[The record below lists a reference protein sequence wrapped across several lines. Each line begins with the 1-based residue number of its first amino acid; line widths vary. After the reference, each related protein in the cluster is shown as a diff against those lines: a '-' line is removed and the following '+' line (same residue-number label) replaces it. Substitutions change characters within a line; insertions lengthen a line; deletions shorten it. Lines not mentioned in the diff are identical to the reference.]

1 MTSRID
7 VLTLFPKMF
16 ESPFA
21 ESIVARARVAGQ
33 IELAVHDIRQ
43 WATDRH
49 HVVDDAPYGG
59 GAGMVLKPEPLTR
72 AIRATKGERGHVVLM
87 SAQGSLFDQA
97 AAHRLAQLAHLVI
110 VCGHYEG
117 VDERVIEGDI
127 DEELSIGDFVVT
139 GGELAAMVVID
150 AVTRLVPGVIEPAS
164 LTHES
169 HTEGLLEGP
178 HYTRPVEHEGRRV
191 PTVLLSGDHAAI
203 ARWRRAEAVRRTAER
218 RPDLLDRAGL
228 TPAERA
234 RLPRPQVREPVS
246 DADLVAAYRSGV
258 GSYRIA
264 TRFGISPAT
273 VRSRLRAA
281 GVRMRAPRGATR
293 GPTAAEVARLRSTGL
308 TLRELAA
315 HFGLSHVTI
324 LEGLER
330 AERTFL
336 VHSPRVEK
344 IEVLR
349 HGHARRAA
357 LYFLRERVG
366 KAATVRE
373 KRR

>member
-1 MTSRID
+1 MTPRID

-21 ESIVARARVAGQ
+21 ESIVARARAAGQ
-33 IELAVHDIRQ
+33 IDLAVRDIRE

-72 AIRATKGERGHVVLM
+72 AIRATKGENGHVVLM
-87 SAQGSLFDQA
+87 SAQGPLFDQA
-97 AAHRLAQLAHLVI
+97 AARRLAALPHLVI

-117 VDERVIEGDI
+117 IDERVIEGDV
-127 DEELSIGDFVVT
+127 DEELSIGDFVLT

-150 AVTRLVPGVIEPAS
+150 AVTRLVPDVIEAES

-191 PTVLLSGDHAAI
+191 PAVLLSGDHAAI
-203 ARWRRAEAVRRTAER
+203 ARWRRAEAVRRTVER
-218 RPDLLDRAGL
+218 RPDLIERAGL

-234 RLPRPQVREPVS
+234 RLPRPPARDRVS
-246 DADLVAAYRSGV
+246 DADLKAAYGSGV

-264 TRFGISPAT
+264 ARFGISPAT
-273 VRSRLRAA
+273 VRARLRAA
-281 GVRMRAPRGATR
+281 GVRLRPPRSGQR
-293 GPTAAEVARLRSTGL
+293 GPTVAEVSKMRGAGMTV
-308 TLRELAA
+308 RELAR
-315 HFGLSHVTI
+315 HFGVSHVTI
-324 LEGLER
+324 LDRL
-330 AERTFL
+330 
-336 VHSPRVEK
+336 K
-344 IEVLR
+344 
-349 HGHARRAA
+349 
-357 LYFLRERVG
+357 
-366 KAATVRE
+366 KA
-373 KRR
+373 KR

>member
-1 MTSRID
+1 MTPRID
-7 VLTLFPKMF
+7 VLTLFPRMF

-21 ESIVARARVAGQ
+21 ESIVARARAAGQ
-33 IELAVHDIRQ
+33 VELAVHDIRQ

-87 SAQGSLFDQA
+87 SAQGSLFDQSVA
-97 AAHRLAQLAHLVI
+97 RRLAELPHLVI

-117 VDERVIEGDI
+117 VDERVIEADV
-127 DEELSIGDFVVT
+127 DEELSIGDFVLT

-150 AVTRLVPGVIEPAS
+150 AVTRLVPNVIEAES

-191 PTVLLSGDHAAI
+191 PAVLLSGDHAAI
-203 ARWRRAEAVRRTAER
+203 SRWRRAESVRRTAER
-218 RPDLLDRAGL
+218 RPDLIERAGL

-234 RLPRPQVREPVS
+234 RLPRPPGRDRVA
-246 DADLVAAYRSGV
+246 DADLAAAYSSGV

-264 TRFGISPAT
+264 ARFGISPAT
-273 VRSRLRAA
+273 VRARLRAA
-281 GVRMRAPRGATR
+281 GVRLRPPRSGQR
-293 GPTAAEVARLRSTGL
+293 GPTVAEVSKMRGAGL
-308 TLRELAA
+308 TVRELAR
-315 HFGLSHVTI
+315 HFGVSHVTI
-324 LEGLER
+324 LDRLKKSR
-330 AERTFL
+330 KDSASR
-336 VHSPRVEK
+336 
-344 IEVLR
+344 
-349 HGHARRAA
+349 
-357 LYFLRERVG
+357 
-366 KAATVRE
+366 
-373 KRR
+373 

>member
-1 MTSRID
+1 MTPRID

-21 ESIVARARVAGQ
+21 ESIVARARAAGQ
-33 IELAVHDIRQ
+33 IDLAVHDIRE

-49 HVVDDAPYGG
+49 HVVDDTPYGG

-72 AIRATKGERGHVVLM
+72 AIRATKGDAGHVVLM

-97 AAHRLAQLAHLVI
+97 AARRFAKLPHLVI

-117 VDERVIEGDI
+117 VDERVIEADI
-127 DEELSIGDFVVT
+127 DEELSIGDFVLT

-150 AVTRLVPGVIEPAS
+150 AVTRLIPDVIEPAS

-169 HTEGLLEGP
+169 HVDGLLEGP

-234 RLPRPQVREPVS
+234 RLPRQPVRDRVS
-246 DADLVAAYRSGV
+246 DADLKAAYSSGV

-264 TRFGISPAT
+264 ARFGISPAT
-273 VRSRLRAA
+273 VRARLRAA
-281 GVRMRAPRGATR
+281 GVRLRPPRSGQR
-293 GPTAAEVARLRSTGL
+293 GPTVAEVSKMRGTGL
-308 TLRELAA
+308 TVRELAR
-315 HFGLSHVTI
+315 HFGVSHVTI
-324 LEGLER
+324 LDRL
-330 AERTFL
+330 
-336 VHSPRVEK
+336 K
-344 IEVLR
+344 
-349 HGHARRAA
+349 
-357 LYFLRERVG
+357 
-366 KAATVRE
+366 KA
-373 KRR
+373 KR

>member
-1 MTSRID
+1 MTPRID

-21 ESIVARARVAGQ
+21 ESIVARAQAAGQ
-33 IELAVHDIRQ
+33 IELAVHDIRE

-87 SAQGSLFDQA
+87 SAQGPLFDQA
-97 AAHRLAQLAHLVI
+97 AARRLAELPHLVL

-117 VDERVIEGDI
+117 IDERVIEGDV
-127 DEELSIGDFVVT
+127 DEELSIGDFVLT

-150 AVTRLVPGVIEPAS
+150 AITRLVPDVIEAES

-191 PTVLLSGDHAAI
+191 PAVLLSGDHAAI
-203 ARWRRAEAVRRTAER
+203 ARWRRAEAVRRTVER
-218 RPDLLDRAGL
+218 RPDLIDRAGL

-234 RLPRPQVREPVS
+234 RLPRPPARDRVS
-246 DADLVAAYRSGV
+246 DADLKAAYGSGV

-264 TRFGISPAT
+264 ARFGISPAT
-273 VRSRLRAA
+273 VRARLRAA
-281 GVRMRAPRGATR
+281 GVRLRPPRSGQR
-293 GPTAAEVARLRSTGL
+293 GPTVAEVTKMRGAGL
-308 TLRELAA
+308 TVRELAR
-315 HFGLSHVTI
+315 HFGVSHVTI
-324 LEGLER
+324 LDRL
-330 AERTFL
+330 
-336 VHSPRVEK
+336 K
-344 IEVLR
+344 
-349 HGHARRAA
+349 
-357 LYFLRERVG
+357 
-366 KAATVRE
+366 KA
-373 KRR
+373 KR

>member
-1 MTSRID
+1 MTPRID

-21 ESIVARARVAGQ
+21 ESIVARARAAGQ
-33 IELAVHDIRQ
+33 IEIAVHDIRE

-97 AAHRLAQLAHLVI
+97 AAHRLAQLPHLVI

-127 DEELSIGDFVVT
+127 DEELSIGDFVLT

-150 AVTRLVPGVIEPAS
+150 AVTRLVPDVIEAES
-164 LTHES
+164 LEHES

-178 HYTRPVEHEGRRV
+178 HYTRPVDHEGRRV
-191 PTVLLSGDHAAI
+191 PAVLLSGDHAAI

-218 RPDLLDRAGL
+218 RPDLIERAGL
-228 TPAERA
+228 TAAERA
-234 RLPRPQVREPVS
+234 RLPLQQPVRDRVS
-246 DADLVAAYRSGV
+246 DADLKAAYGSGV

-264 TRFGISPAT
+264 ARFGISPAT
-273 VRSRLRAA
+273 VRARLRAA
-281 GVRMRAPRGATR
+281 GVRLRPPRSGQR
-293 GPTAAEVARLRSTGL
+293 GPTVAEVSKMRGTGL
-308 TLRELAA
+308 TVRELAR
-315 HFGLSHVTI
+315 HFGVSHVTI
-324 LEGLER
+324 LDRL
-330 AERTFL
+330 
-336 VHSPRVEK
+336 K
-344 IEVLR
+344 
-349 HGHARRAA
+349 
-357 LYFLRERVG
+357 
-366 KAATVRE
+366 KA
-373 KRR
+373 KR

>member
-1 MTSRID
+1 MTLRID

-21 ESIVARARVAGQ
+21 ESIVARARAARHL
-33 IELAVHDIRQ
+33 ELAVHDIRA

-49 HVVDDAPYGG
+49 RVVDDAPYGG

-72 AIRATKGERGHVVLM
+72 AIRATRGERGHVVLM
-87 SAQGSLFDQA
+87 SAQGPLFDQA
-97 AAHRLAQLAHLVI
+97 AARRLAELPHLVI

-117 VDERVIEGDI
+117 VDERVIEADV
-127 DEELSIGDFVVT
+127 DEEVSIGDYVLT

-150 AVTRLVPGVIEPAS
+150 AVTRLVPDVIEAES
-164 LTHES
+164 LANES

-203 ARWRRAEAVRRTAER
+203 TRWRRAESVRRTAER

-234 RLPRPQVREPVS
+234 RLPRAPSAAGRVP
-246 DADLVAAYRSGV
+246 DADLVAAYGSGV

-264 TRFGISPAT
+264 ARFGLSPAT
-273 VRSRLRAA
+273 VRARLRAA
-281 GVRMRAPRGATR
+281 GVRLRPSRSSQR
-293 GPTAAEVARLRSTGL
+293 GPTVAEVSKMRTTGL
-308 TLRELAA
+308 TVRELAR
-315 HFGLSHVTI
+315 HFGVSHVTI
-324 LEGLER
+324 LDRL
-330 AERTFL
+330 
-336 VHSPRVEK
+336 K
-344 IEVLR
+344 
-349 HGHARRAA
+349 
-357 LYFLRERVG
+357 
-366 KAATVRE
+366 KA
-373 KRR
+373 KR